1 MLDRLRDATARMR
14 RTLETAAPAAVPPAC
29 GGWTVA
35 DVADHLGGVH
45 LWAAACLRSTN
56 FPGWEHPRRP
66 RGSQTLSD
74 WYAGCA
80 ATLLAELEGVDPSR
94 PVWTFSDHDATAAF
108 WSRRQ
113 VHETTIHRVDVE
125 QARGLAHDRGI
136 EGVPTDLAADGVDE
150 VLTVLMPRTL
160 VRHRRRPPEQV
171 LPVPEPVALVCP
183 DADRSWTVQLVD
195 GRLVTR
201 PGTEGAVATLAG
213 PAAYTYLALWNR
225 APRDRFEV
233 SGDREAAG
241 QLLAAELTP

>member
-1 MLDRLRDATARMR
+1 MLEALRDATDRMR
-14 RTLETAAPAAVPPAC
+14 QALEVTDPAAVPPAC
-29 GGWTVA
+29 GGWSVE

-45 LWAAACLRSTN
+45 LWAAASLGSTD
-56 FPGWEHPRRP
+56 FPGWEHPSRP
-66 RGSQTLSD
+66 RGTQPLPE

-80 ATLLAELEGVDPSR
+80 ATLLAALEEVGPSR
-94 PVWTFSDHDATAAF
+94 PVWTFSDLDRTAAF

-113 VHETTIHRVDVE
+113 LHETTIHRVDVE
-125 QARGLAHDRGI
+125 QAAGRSHGTGI
-136 EGVPTDLAADGVDE
+136 DGASAELAANGVEE

-183 DADRSWTVQLVD
+183 DADRAWTVQLLE

-201 PGTEGAVATLAG
+201 RGTDGAVATLTG

-225 APRDRFEV
+225 APRDGFTV
-233 SGDREAAG
+233 SGDQEAAAR
-241 QLLAAELTP
+241 LLAAELTP